1 MLPNRSIFFI
11 FGKYLLTN
19 NTIRHIVLYINKK
32 GDDCLTYQLTAPLLD
47 ACVLGI
53 VAKEDSYGY
62 TLTQKVQEK
71 VDISEST
78 LYPVLRRLQKEEF
91 LITYDQ
97 PYQGRNRRYYRIT
110 EAGRKQ
116 LEYYRQEWKDYKDR
130 IDGLL
135 EYEFLEGETHDE

>member
-1 MLPNRSIFFI
+1 ML
-11 FGKYLLTN
+11 KYLLTN

-116 LEYYRQEWKDYKDR
+116 LEYYRQEWKDYKNR

>member
-1 MLPNRSIFFI
+1 M
-11 FGKYLLTN
+11 
-19 NTIRHIVLYINKK
+19 
-32 GDDCLTYQLTAPLLD
+32 TYQLTAPLLD

-130 IDGLL
+130 IDGLF